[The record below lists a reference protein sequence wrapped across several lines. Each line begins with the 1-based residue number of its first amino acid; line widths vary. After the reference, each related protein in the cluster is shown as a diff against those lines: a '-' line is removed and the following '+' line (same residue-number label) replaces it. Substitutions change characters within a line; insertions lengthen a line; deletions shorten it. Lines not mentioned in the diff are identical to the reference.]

1 MKRIIT
7 LVALIGLIVAAYAQT
22 NTLVTLD
29 HNGEQTFFDNVNG
42 LSDAIT
48 AAVDG
53 DKIYLS
59 SGNFGGPNT
68 ITIDKAV
75 SIIGNGYDTHIL
87 PEIEFNFK
95 EDKTYASPA
104 FEGVFLEKLSHPN
117 TGNLHAYI
125 TLRACK
131 VRNFDAT
138 YFKSITIDRCYIGE
152 YNNTNNGSECKQVNI
167 MNSKIKSFKGHRTEI
182 VDNCNLGEIPTSG
195 CHPNSLSSSIVN
207 KVFLS
212 SSYNVIMVNC
222 LIGTNTFVTS
232 THPNDTGDLILDNCY
247 RKNANVL
254 DENLECTLDLIQN
267 GYLGTDGTQVGVYG
281 GEWMPYTET
290 PTLPTVDKSASS
302 VTYDAENNQLKVNIK
317 IME

>member
-59 SGNFGGPNT
+59 SGIFVSPSK
-68 ITIDKAV
+68 ITMDKAV

-87 PEIEFNFK
+87 PEIEFNFT
-95 EDKTYASPA
+95 EDKTYAAPA
-104 FEGVFLEKLSHPN
+104 FEGVFLEKLSNSKN
-117 TGNLHAYI
+117 TIYTHAEI
-125 TLRACK
+125 TLRTCK
-131 VRNFDAT
+131 IRNFDAF
-138 YFKSITIDRCYIGE
+138 YFKSITIDRCYIGVFDN
-152 YNNTNNGSECKQVNI
+152 YGSKTCEQVNI
-167 MNSKIKSFKGHRTEI
+167 MNSKIESFKGDNAEI
-182 VDNCNLGEIPTSG
+182 VGNCNIGEITASNYNPK
-195 CHPNSLSSSIVN
+195 SLSSSIVN
-207 KVFLS
+207 SAYLES
-212 SSYNVIMVNC
+212 SRDVVMVNC
-222 LIGTNTFVTS
+222 LIGKNTY
-232 THPNDTGDLILDNCY
+232 TGNTGKLILDNCY
-247 RKNANVL
+247 RLEADAEVL
-254 DENLECTLDLIQN
+254 DGNLECTIDLVQK

-281 GEWMPYTET
+281 GEWMPYTT
-290 PTLPTVDKSASS
+290 VPTLPTVDKSASS